1 MEKHY
6 YFRELYADAQEYA
19 VEKNKDLA
27 LDEHW
32 YQDTI
37 DLFGDLGAY
46 VEDFQVEINP
56 TYVDYK
62 FEQEPYEVAENF
74 LQEFPECIHCA
85 NWLGF
90 VQTAPSQEDYD
101 LALSLFKKDME
112 EFMLSIIEKEY
123 NALTEWGRV
132 SEFLDDFGILFDKE
146 GRRIYDEQ

>member
-1 MEKHY
+1 MKKYY

-62 FEQEPYEVAENF
+62 N
-74 LQEFPECIHCA
+74 L
-85 NWLGF
+85 
-90 VQTAPSQEDYD
+90 
-101 LALSLFKKDME
+101 M
-112 EFMLSIIEKEY
+112 
-123 NALTEWGRV
+123 R
-132 SEFLDDFGILFDKE
+132 
-146 GRRIYDEQ
+146 